1 MARFFFR
8 FFMAIGTYLYKI
20 SGGKIG
26 GRLPGLEVLLL
37 TTTGRKTGR
46 KRTTPLGYFEDQGS
60 FIIIGSNAG
69 FDTHPAWFY
78 NLKSQPR
85 VTIQVKDKQ
94 LQVNAEVAGPDERN
108 QLWTKLVE
116 LAPFYGNY
124 AKKTSREIPMVILHP
139 VPVSLK
145 MTKGEMD
152 DMSVFTKNELDYIG
166 EQKLGRLATVD
177 MDGNPHVVPVGF
189 RHNPETD
196 TIEIGG
202 HNIALTR
209 KWRDMEGHPRVAIE
223 ILADAELLESGGEG
237 FGRGLDPQI
246 IRLQP
251 VKIIAWGIDEKKQ
264 SRKVNALRIKVSGN
278 QKHVIV

>member
-8 FFMAIGTYLYKI
+8 FFMTIGTYLYKI

-251 VKIIAWGIDEKKQ
+251 VKIIAWGIDEKRQ
-264 SRKVNALRIKVSGN
+264 SRTVKNIKVSAN